1 MPKSAQES
9 DRPKVWSCY
18 KKKAKSTG
26 GFREN
31 PIRSGR
37 GKGEPCR
44 FVVEYARGLDFRHV
58 KLPGFHRRKNLRTV
72 LAVVTLKQKCR
83 GPARRWQEGE
93 KPALFNIGFSSGF
106 EILFLALFR
115 RLPLKKYWR
124 TTCSNAKILEH
135 TFERLLGGGFKYFVF
150 SPLFEEDYHFDEHIF
165 QMG

>member
-1 MPKSAQES
+1 M
-9 DRPKVWSCY
+9 
-18 KKKAKSTG
+18 
-26 GFREN
+26 
-31 PIRSGR
+31 
-37 GKGEPCR
+37 
-44 FVVEYARGLDFRHV
+44 EYARGLDFRHV

-150 SPLFEEDYHFDEHIF
+150 SPLFEEDYHFDEHFF